1 MARSLTRR
9 EDWPRDAVGVRR
21 PGGQPPPLLPLL
33 QRPCPGTAQSS
44 RQAAAVS
51 RFAEDS
57 AVSTRSLGR
66 EAIHCSNHCWGR

>member
-9 EDWPRDAVGVRR
+9 EDWPRDAVDVRR
-21 PGGQPPPLLPLL
+21 PGGQPPPLLAML
-33 QRPCPGTAQSS
+33 QRPGPEPAQSN
-44 RQAAAVS
+44 RQADAVS

-66 EAIHCSNHCWGR
+66 EAIHCSNHCWGL